1 MVELPATLDI
11 IGELAAEADFFA
23 IGTNDLTQYLLGV
36 DRTNPQVADHYRS
49 DHPGVLRALDRIMSA
64 AKAAQIPV
72 SVCGEM
78 THHPKQLAFLV
89 GIGADTFSVTPSF
102 LPQVQRTLAV
112 LSIQEAQEFA
122 GKLLQAGSLAE
133 IEQLT
138 AAFAVDAPV

>member
-1 MVELPATLDI
+1 
-11 IGELAAEADFFA
+11 
-23 IGTNDLTQYLLGV
+23 
-36 DRTNPQVADHYRS
+36 
-49 DHPGVLRALDRIMSA
+49 
-64 AKAAQIPV
+64 
-72 SVCGEM
+72 M
-78 THHPKQLAFLV
+78 THSPKQLAFLV

-102 LPQVQRTLAV
+102 LPQVQRTLAA